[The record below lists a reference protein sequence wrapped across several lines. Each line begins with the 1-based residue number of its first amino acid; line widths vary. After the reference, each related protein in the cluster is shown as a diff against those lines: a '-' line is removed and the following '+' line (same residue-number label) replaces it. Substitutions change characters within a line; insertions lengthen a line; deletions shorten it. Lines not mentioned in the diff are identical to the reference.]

1 MDIDPTKLV
10 TWPHTQGVSR
20 CAFTPNGHLLYTAG
34 AEGYIRVFDTD
45 PAHADEGLPPPL
57 LIDFH
62 EEPNFGLSCSNDF
75 VCSANESGLVVL
87 HRHGVITEID
97 SILTRCSEPVRSA
110 RFDPKGQKIAVAS
123 DELIV
128 KVIDINDP
136 VNGIQLLPGHRKG
149 VREATW
155 SPDGQLLTTSGQDGQ
170 IRVWDFTSGSEPTC
184 IQTLEGVIEP
194 NTDPASEYSIAVVW
208 HPSSKYFVVPSKTRE
223 VAIYSRESWSKIGVL
238 SPPSTEG
245 TTAGMMS
252 SLAFSNNGVYLATA
266 MNDWIHVW
274 NFTERK
280 IVTSTQH
287 TQGIV
292 TDMAFQPTPT
302 TNMLAYAHST
312 GQFTIWKDVIPSTMA
327 KPTWSIAK
335 ARQMLLARSEREERE
350 TSESVTSKV
359 GEDDGKGDDY
369 FGDDLDGWLD
379 DDEGLMQ
386 KKDEYGMDEDRD
398 GGDSRMNGVISKY
411 ERAGGDRISSTR
423 YLTAGASSS
432 NSYSYTQGQP
442 SFQPGSTPFREKRR
456 YLAFNMLG
464 LIHAVDRDDQNLV
477 TIEFHDRSAQTGTHF
492 NDSFKFTMGAL
503 GELGSAFAVKGTSDS
518 PSLVYYKPF
527 ESWTTTQ
534 EWQYS
539 LPQDENVI
547 ALSVGGIAPEDLNEI
562 SIAGTGTVVVAT
574 DRGYVRFFSG
584 SGLQKYVWNLGDSVV
599 SIAAGKDWAL
609 IVYRSGSSVPD
620 LTYVL
625 VDTDSFEVLQQGKMP
640 LMQGVSLAWIGLTDE
655 QIPAMYDSRGVFSV
669 LDRSRR
675 PRQARWVPVLETSA
689 MARRENKQETYWPIG
704 LTAQHAHVIFLKGE
718 ESHPHFPTPLIQ
730 ELDLQLP
737 LLRLDVQQGQ
747 LEEKYLR
754 ETTFVSH
761 RRDGASADDYDLT
774 TTLARQE
781 LEVDKH
787 LLMAIQ
793 TACKA
798 ERLEQALD
806 ATLLLSQKASLI
818 AAAKIARFFNLPGLE
833 ERIQIVQEVKEAEGD
848 GAPSKVRE
856 GKWSHLIDERNV
868 RGSGGFGGRSNDSN
882 INVFAMGS
890 KRSMMAPSSSMGMAS
905 VAPSYRDS
913 SMARRPIDSQYG
925 ESLSEPVGEDDEE
938 MMDDLRASKRARSPE
953 GSGDDEDL
961 YESPVAETVEAVPAH
976 KKKASNPFRRRTPPP
991 AGARTPVS
999 PANPFASKKTGA
1011 SKAADLHRTGS
1022 FFSRVEGTEA
1032 PKVKVKRAAP
1042 VAGSSSV
1049 KTQTV
1054 PGTKQTT
1061 LFGFATVVEE
1071 DNKASAPKGK
1081 KRKSTNGVTTRE
1093 DGEAD
1098 NDDADLPTPF
1108 AKPLPKLVPS
1118 TAGLG
1123 GHAKELPREGDEF
1136 EETQVETQEESL
1148 QPINKARSSARKA
1161 SPVDDAED
1169 EMEATQLE
1177 DTQIL
1182 SVLSTCTKENV
1193 GAVTVPPTTAS
1204 KLSKYRMVA
1213 PVAPASVAVEPMTE
1227 PVEIAIE
1234 QSAVEEATAA
1244 E

>member
-1 MDIDPTKLV
+1 MDIDPTKLI
-10 TWPHTQGVSR
+10 TWPHTHGVSR
-20 CAFTPNGHLLYTAG
+20 CAFSPDGQNPPKLTSIPLPSSLLYTAG

-45 PAHADEGLPPPL
+45 PSHTGESMPPPL
-57 LIDFH
+57 LIDYH
-62 EEPNFGLSCSNDF
+62 EEPNYGLSCSNEF
-75 VCSANESGLVVL
+75 MCSANESGAVVL
-87 HRHGVITEID
+87 HRHGVTTEMD
-97 SILTRCSEPVRSA
+97 SILTRCNAPVRSA
-110 RFDPKGQKIAVAS
+110 RFDPKGKKVAVAS
-123 DELIV
+123 DDLIV
-128 KVIDINDP
+128 KVVDINDP
-136 VNGIQLLPGHRKG
+136 INGIQLLPGHRKG

-170 IRVWDFTSGSEPTC
+170 IRVWDLTSGSEPTC

-194 NTDPASEYSIAVVW
+194 NTDPASEFSIAVVW
-208 HPSSKYFVVPSKTRE
+208 HPSSKYFVVPSKAKE
-223 VAIYSRESWSKIGVL
+223 IAIYSRESWSKIGVL

-252 SLAFSNNGVYLATA
+252 SLAFSTNGVYLATA
-266 MNDWIHVW
+266 MNEWVHVW
-274 NFTERK
+274 NFNERK
-280 IVTSTQH
+280 IVASTKH
-287 TQGIV
+287 SQGLV
-292 TDMAFQPTPT
+292 TDLAFQPTPT
-302 TNMLAYAHST
+302 TNMLAYVHLS
-312 GQFTIWKDVIPSTMA
+312 GQMTMWKDVIPSTMA
-327 KPTWSIAK
+327 KPTWSLAK
-335 ARQMLLARSEREERE
+335 AQQMLDARNEREERE
-350 TSESVTSKV
+350 MSESVTSKV

-386 KKDEYGMDEDRD
+386 KMEEDRD
-398 GGDSRMNGVISKY
+398 GADKRMNGVISKY
-411 ERAGGDRISSTR
+411 ERVGGDRISSSR
-423 YLTAGASSS
+423 FMTAGTSSS
-432 NSYSYTQGQP
+432 HSYAYTKGQP
-442 SFQPGSTPFREKRR
+442 PFQPGSTPFREKRR
-456 YLAFNMLG
+456 YLAFSMLG
-464 LIHAVDRDDQNLV
+464 LIHAVDRDDHNLV

-503 GELGSAFAVKGTSDS
+503 GELGSAFAIKGASDS
-518 PSLVYYKPF
+518 PSLVYYKPL

-547 ALSVGGIAPEDLNEI
+547 ALSVGGIAPDDMNEI
-562 SIAGTGTVVVAT
+562 SVAGTGTVVVAT

-584 SGLQKYVWNLGDSVV
+584 SGLQKYVWNLGETVIST
-599 SIAAGKDWAL
+599 AAGKDWAL
-609 IVYRSGSSVPD
+609 IVYRSGSSVPGLD
-620 LTYVL
+620 YVL

-640 LMQGVSLAWIGLTDE
+640 LMRDVSLAWIGLTDE
-655 QIPAMYDSRGVFSV
+655 QIPAMYDSRGVFSI

-704 LTAQHAHVIFLKGE
+704 LTDRHAHVIILKGE
-718 ESHPHFPTPLIQ
+718 ESQPHFPTPLIQ

-761 RRDGASADDYDLT
+761 RRDGASADNYDLT

-787 LLMAIQ
+787 LLMVIQ

-806 ATLLLSQKASLI
+806 ATLLLTQTASLV

-833 ERIQIVQEVKEAEGD
+833 ERIQIVQELKEAESE

-868 RGSGGFGGRSNDSN
+868 RAPRGEGGRLIDRNV
-882 INVFAMGS
+882 NVFATGGKGFAMPTS
-890 KRSMMAPSSSMGMAS
+890 SNVSSMRMSS
-905 VAPSYRDS
+905 VAPSYWEPKTD
-913 SMARRPIDSQYG
+913 RRRMEPQYD
-925 ESLSEPVGEDDEE
+925 EIQDAFVDDDDEK
-938 MMDDLRASKRARSPE
+938 MMDDMRASKRARSVE

-961 YESPVAETVEAVPAH
+961 YESPVAETGDTAVPSA

-991 AGARTPVS
+991 PGARAPVS

-1022 FFSRVEGTEA
+1022 FFGRVEGTEP
-1032 PKVKVKRAAP
+1032 PKAKAKRAAP
-1042 VAGSSSV
+1042 AARASSA

-1071 DNKASAPKGK
+1071 GDKVTEPKGK
-1081 KRKSTNGVTTRE
+1081 KRKSTNGVTARE
-1093 DGEAD
+1093 DD
-1098 NDDADLPTPF
+1098 DDDDADLPTPF
-1108 AKPLPKLVPS
+1108 TKPLPKLVPS
-1118 TAGLG
+1118 TVGLG
-1123 GHAKELPREGDEF
+1123 GHAQELPRDGEEF

-1148 QPINKARSSARKA
+1148 QPVNKARSTAPEASA
-1161 SPVDDAED
+1161 DDDGELD
-1169 EMEATQLE
+1169 MEAT
-1177 DTQIL
+1177 
-1182 SVLSTCTKENV
+1182 
-1193 GAVTVPPTTAS
+1193 
-1204 KLSKYRMVA
+1204 
-1213 PVAPASVAVEPMTE
+1213 
-1227 PVEIAIE
+1227 
-1234 QSAVEEATAA
+1234 
-1244 E
+1244 